1 MSKQL
6 AKRGGGRS
14 DSTSLPAF
22 CPSYCL
28 FRSFPQKNIIIIII
42 IIIILLFRFVFQS
55 SVPPVRTI
63 TETAKPA
70 RTVRKDH
77 SKVVPDNCRVTHAQQ
92 EHGLWE
98 AMLRNWRI
106 VLVSFYFT
114 PDQFD
119 FRYCKLVK
127 IPKQKGILTRTLK
140 SIQNRPYYLIRN
152 LV

>member
-42 IIIILLFRFVFQS
+42 IIIILLFRLPVECPAGTYYNRDSQTCQNCQEGTFQS
-55 SVPPVRTI
+55 RTGQLSCDACPAG
-63 TETAKPA
+63 TWTVGGHAKKLA
-70 RTVRKDH
+70 DCFGKF
-77 SKVVPDNCRVTHAQQ
+77 
-92 EHGLWE
+92 L
-98 AMLRNWRI
+98 
-106 VLVSFYFT
+106 FT

-140 SIQNRPYYLIRN
+140 LIQNRPYYLIRN